1 MPTKGE
7 TGAERMFE
15 DAVAVLGGIPDV
27 TRKTG
32 RGFASGGLFWRGR
45 LFATLRGD
53 HLLLKLPAARVA
65 ALIGSDHASPFDANK
80 GKPMREW
87 ALVGSDGDW
96 AALAREALAFAQ
108 GA

>member
-1 MPTKGE
+1 MPTKSE
-7 TGAERMFE
+7 PTAEQMFE
-15 DAVAVLGGIPDV
+15 AVAAALGTIPQV

-53 HLLLKLPAARVA
+53 HLLLKLPAARVE
-65 ALIGSDHASPFDANK
+65 ALIASALAAPFDANK

-87 ALVGSDGDW
+87 ALVGPDGDW
-96 AALAREALAFAQ
+96 AALAEEALAFAQ
-108 GA
+108 RA